1 MTIAFRLST
10 EEAKLSDIDL
20 RAIKASAK
28 IVQKFIH
35 PWEGIKKNFSHGKMD
50 KGQSLCPRQKR
61 IL

>member
-1 MTIAFRLST
+1 MTIAFRST